1 MESLTAYI
9 KDSYNELINKVEWP
23 DRVNLLNSTVA
34 VIVTLAI
41 LTLIIVLMD
50 AAANGL
56 MNLIYQI

>member
-23 DRVNLLNSTVA
+23 DRANLLNSTVA